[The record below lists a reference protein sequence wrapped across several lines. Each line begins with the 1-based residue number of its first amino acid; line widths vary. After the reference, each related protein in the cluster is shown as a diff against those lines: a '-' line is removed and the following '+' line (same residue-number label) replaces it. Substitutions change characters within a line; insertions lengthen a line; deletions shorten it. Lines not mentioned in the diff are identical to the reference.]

1 MLLWM
6 EVVLNRWI
14 PLPIWVLITCP
25 ESIKEL
31 FSYSSQGNA
40 SAMMYTIE
48 LYICV
53 YLLCTYFLTYIS
65 VLLDCV
71 CTIVCQNRSVHSSFR

>member
-1 MLLWM
+1 MLFWM

-40 SAMMYTIE
+40 SAMMNTIE
-48 LYICV
+48 L
-53 YLLCTYFLTYIS
+53 
-65 VLLDCV
+65 
-71 CTIVCQNRSVHSSFR
+71 